1 MPLWEEGSEGGRK
14 EGIWEGTNKITK
26 EERKDGKK
34 KRKWTEVGKI
44 IINKYIINKSK
55 QTF

>member
-34 KRKWTEVGKI
+34 R
-44 IINKYIINKSK
+44 
-55 QTF
+55 